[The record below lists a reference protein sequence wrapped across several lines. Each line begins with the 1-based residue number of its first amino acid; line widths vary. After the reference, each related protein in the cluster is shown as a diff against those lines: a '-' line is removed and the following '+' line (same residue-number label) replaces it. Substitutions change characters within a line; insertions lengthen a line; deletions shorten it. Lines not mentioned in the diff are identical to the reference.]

1 MLAVTTLQDSIT
13 IVTPERAGATT
24 APRGTTPRSIQR
36 MTFSCR
42 AIAALSLIGLAGFAT
57 AQDKPEGGFVQLF
70 NGKDLSGWKTHPDD
84 KAKWEVE
91 DGAIKG
97 TGPAG
102 HLFTERDDFTDLVY
116 RIEAKI
122 SDKGNSGQYFRV
134 KYAKAFPPGFEAQI
148 NSTGSDKVK
157 TGSLYNVVKVY
168 DILVPPNTWFVQEVT
183 AKGNH
188 IVIKVNGKVT
198 VDTKVT
204 DPKFD
209 FTKGHLAIQQHD
221 PGSTVWVRK
230 VEVKEIK

>member
-1 MLAVTTLQDSIT
+1 MA
-13 IVTPERAGATT
+13 PHFRAL
-24 APRGTTPRSIQR
+24 
-36 MTFSCR
+36 
-42 AIAALSLIGLAGFAT
+42 AALSLLGVAGLAS
-57 AQDKPEGGFVQLF
+57 AQDKTEGFVQLF
-70 NGKDLSGWKTHPDD
+70 NGKDLKGWKTHPDD
-84 KAKWEVE
+84 KAKWEVV

-97 TGPAG
+97 SGPAG
-102 HLFTERDDFTDLVY
+102 HLFSERDDFTDLVY

-148 NSTGSDKVK
+148 NSTGRDPVK
-157 TGSLYNVVKVY
+157 TGSLYNVVKVF
-168 DILVPPNTWFVQEVT
+168 DILVQPDTWFTQEVT

-204 DPKFD
+204 DPKFN

-221 PGSTVWVRK
+221 PGSTVWIRK
-230 VEVKEIK
+230 IEVKELK